1 MENREILRQ
10 GFVKLFPEQTP
21 RLDALYIK
29 YANASE
35 KEVLQIEKEMELI
48 QQEMLDEIV
57 QKVRLSLIQS
67 ENSKGKSLKNE
78 QDEGLAFQLKQELYN
93 ELIRASGDSIE
104 TKIVKLMDALQRLN
118 NVDKSDAE
126 AVLATIISG
135 GFTSITVTGIMYLI
149 KCLTAGDELL
159 PAAFAA
165 VQVCTPELIINAV
178 NIVLIIILLPLIYF
192 INKPAACIL
201 LVINELR
208 QDLEFVDEYCI
219 HGKKAVTTQKIP
231 KICFKENTPFY
242 SAGFFAA
249 QKKSGALIGT
259 QYGFTLKQSDIDK
272 VTFNF
277 GIGCPLAKGKN
288 NCAVGCNQ
296 TSKSIAEDADKLQ
309 KQEDLFVMDEY
320 EIDIKCHSSSGSV
333 AYYIARVGYKN

>member
-10 GFVKLFPEQTP
+10 GFAQIFPEQVA
-21 RLDALYIK
+21 RLDALYEK
-29 YANASE
+29 FVGASE
-35 KEVLQIEKEMELI
+35 KEVLQIEKDIALI
-48 QQEMLDEIV
+48 QQKMIDEMV
-57 QKVRLSLIQS
+57 QDVR
-67 ENSKGKSLKNE
+67 KSLTQNMGNNNTYLKNNP
-78 QDEGLAFQLKQELYN
+78 DEGLAFQLKQEIYN
-93 ELIRASGDSIE
+93 ELVNASGDNIE

-126 AVLATIISG
+126 AVLTTLISG
-135 GFTSITVTGIMYLI
+135 GFSAITVTGIMYLI
-149 KCLTAGDELL
+149 KCLAAGDEFL

-165 VQVCTPELIINAV
+165 VQFCTPELIINAV
-178 NIVLIIILLPLIYF
+178 NIALIILLIPLIYF

-208 QDLEFVDEYCI
+208 QDLEFVDEYCV
-219 HGKKAVTTQKIP
+219 HGKKVITTQKIP
-231 KICFKENTPFY
+231 KIFFKENIPFY

-259 QYGFTLKQSDIDK
+259 QYGFTLKQSDINK

-277 GIGCPLAKGKN
+277 GVGCPLAQGKN

-296 TSKSIAEDADKLQ
+296 TSKSIAENAAELQ
-309 KQEDLFVMDEY
+309 KQNDIFVMNEY
-320 EIDIKCHSSSGSV
+320 EIDIKCNSSGGSV
-333 AYYIARVGYKN
+333 AYYIARVRYK